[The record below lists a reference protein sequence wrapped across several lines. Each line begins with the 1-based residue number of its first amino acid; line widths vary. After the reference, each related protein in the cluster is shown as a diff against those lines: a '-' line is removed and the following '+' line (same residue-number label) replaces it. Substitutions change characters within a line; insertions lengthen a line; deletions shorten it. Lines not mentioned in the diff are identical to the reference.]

1 MKKTFH
7 LKSVNRGI
15 VLFKIN
21 LPEHKGKSNYMY
33 KFSKNIIL
41 RLFCLILV
49 LSFAVS
55 GYTSGNV
62 HGQSELNKNRIIV
75 GGSDDYPPYS
85 YIDENGEPAGFSV
98 DISRAVAGVLNR
110 DIVFHL
116 EPWHKALASL
126 KKKDTHLLH
135 DIVYSEE
142 RRKTFSFS
150 AFYYISPYAV
160 YAKKNS
166 PEIKSF
172 EDLAGKRIVLVRG
185 DIGHDYI
192 LERKIVAYIHVV
204 DSYADAIMLLEN
216 GDFQYTLTDQLTGQ
230 YWMKTLGVKN
240 IKHTGVSPFR
250 IRYSFAELVE
260 DEKLILEISG
270 ALSVLRASGEYQAIY
285 NKWMVRTDPAYI
297 SMGDFIRKYS
307 WLFYAAAASLLFLF
321 LWNFTL
327 QRKVAQRTKDL
338 EMSSKIITEREEMIR
353 SVSNNIQSGIIFQLT
368 VADQGL
374 QKFTYMSDPVKSLY
388 GVTPG
393 EAMEDSG
400 LIFDKIYED
409 DISRLIKNLRESAR
423 SLTPFKAEYRV
434 LSPSGTLRRA
444 MAAAIPR
451 MCKKGEICFDG
462 IEFDISE
469 LKESEERVKA
479 LLGEKELLLREVHH
493 RIKNNMNTIRGLL
506 VLQLS
511 AERNPEAAA
520 SLKDAE
526 SRIQSMIMLYDRLDR
541 TENFRE
547 MSIKEY
553 LEPLIRE
560 IVGSFNNSRMV
571 TIKTDIDDF
580 ILDVQNLSPLGII
593 VNELITN
600 IMKYAFPGNN
610 SGTIWVSASHIRGVV
625 SLHIRDNGAG
635 IPESV
640 DFKKSTGFGLDLV
653 SMLTEQI
660 GGSIRIERG
669 NGTGFVIEFVP

>member
-1 MKKTFH
+1 MFR
-7 LKSVNRGI
+7 LSENIAFR
-15 VLFKIN
+15 
-21 LPEHKGKSNYMY
+21 
-33 KFSKNIIL
+33 IIL
-41 RLFCLILV
+41 LFLIIPSLV
-49 LSFAVS
+49 F
-55 GYTSGNV
+55 GETSGNA
-62 HGQSELNKNRIIV
+62 HGKSESNNNRLIV

-98 DISRAVAGVLNR
+98 DISRAVGKILQR

-126 KKKDTHLLH
+126 KNKDTDLIH

-160 YAKKNS
+160 FAKEGS
-166 PEIKSF
+166 PAISSF

-185 DIGHDYI
+185 DIGHEYI
-192 LERKIVAYIHVV
+192 VERNIVSYIHLVE
-204 DSYADAIMLLEN
+204 SYADAIMLLEN
-216 GDFQYTLTDQLTGQ
+216 GDFQYTMIDQLAGQ
-230 YWMKTLGVKN
+230 YWIKTIGAKN
-240 IKHTGVSPFR
+240 INHTGVSPLR
-250 IRYSFAELVE
+250 IRYSFAEPAE
-260 DEKLILEISG
+260 NETLILEVSG
-270 ALSVLRASGEYQAIY
+270 ALSVLKASGEYQAIY
-285 NKWMVRTDPAYI
+285 NKWMDRTDAA
-297 SMGDFIRKYS
+297 SLAMRSFIKKYL
-307 WLFYAAAASLLFLF
+307 WLFYTAAASLLFLF

-327 QRKVAQRTKDL
+327 QRKVARRTKDL
-338 EMSSKIITEREEMIR
+338 EMSSRIIAEREEMIR
-353 SVSNNIQSGIIFQLT
+353 SISNNIQSGVIFQLISP
-368 VADQGL
+368 DPGL
-374 QKFTYMSDPVKSLY
+374 QKFTYLSDPVKSLY
-388 GVTPG
+388 GVTPE
-393 EAMEDSG
+393 EAMEDPG
-400 LIFDKIYED
+400 LIFDKIHED
-409 DISRLIKNLRESAR
+409 DVSRVIKSFRESVR
-423 SLTPFKAEYRV
+423 SFTPFKAEYRV
-434 LSPSGTLRRA
+434 WSPSGTLRRA
-444 MAAAIPR
+444 VASAIPR
-451 MCKKGEICFDG
+451 SCKNNEICFDG

-469 LKESEERVKA
+469 LKESEERIKV
-479 LLGEKELLLREVHH
+479 LLEEKELLLREVHH

-506 VLQLS
+506 TLQVA
-511 AERNPEAAA
+511 AEKNSEAAA

-541 TENFRE
+541 TENFSE

-571 TIKTDIDDF
+571 TVQTDIDDF

-610 SGTIWVSASHIRGVV
+610 SGTIWVSASQIRGIV
-625 SLHIRDNGAG
+625 SLHIRDNGVG
-635 IPESV
+635 IPDSV

-653 SMLTEQI
+653 AMLTEQI

>member
-21 LPEHKGKSNYMY
+21 LPEHKRKSNYMY
-33 KFSKNIIL
+33 KFSQNVIL

-55 GYTSGNV
+55 GDASGDV
-62 HGQSELNKNRIIV
+62 HGRPELNKKRIIV
-75 GGSDDYPPYS
+75 GGSNDYPPYS

-98 DISRAVAGVLNR
+98 DMSRAVAGVLNR

-116 EPWHKALASL
+116 EPWHKALVSL
-126 KKKDTHLLH
+126 KNKDTDLIH

-160 YAKKNS
+160 FAKKSS
-166 PEIKSF
+166 PELNSF

-192 LERKIVAYIHVV
+192 IERNIVAYIHVV
-204 DSYADAIMLLEN
+204 ESYADAIMLLEN
-216 GDFQYTLTDQLTGQ
+216 GDFQYTLTDQLAGQ
-230 YWMKTLGVKN
+230 YWIKTIGAKNVKY
-240 IKHTGVSPFR
+240 TGVSPFR
-250 IRYSFAELVE
+250 IRYSFAEPAE
-260 DEKLILEISG
+260 DERLTLEVSG
-270 ALSVLRASGEYQAIY
+270 ALSIIRASGEYQAIY
-285 NKWMVRTDPAYI
+285 NKWMNRTDPAFM

-307 WLFYAAAASLLFLF
+307 WLFYSAAASLLFLF

-338 EMSSKIITEREEMIR
+338 ETSNKIIAEREEMIR
-353 SVSNNIQSGIIFQLT
+353 SISNNIQSGIIFQIIVT
-368 VADQGL
+368 DEGL
-374 QKFTYMSDPVKSLY
+374 QKFTYLSDPVKVLY
-388 GVTPG
+388 GISPE
-393 EAMEDSG
+393 EAMEDAG
-400 LIFDKIYED
+400 LIFDKIHED
-409 DISRLIKNLRESAR
+409 DTGSLIKGLRGSAG

-451 MCKKGEICFDG
+451 RCRKGEICFDG

-469 LKESEERVKA
+469 LKESEEKVKT

-506 VLQLS
+506 TLQVA
-511 AERNPEAAA
+511 AERNPDAAA
-520 SLKDAE
+520 SLRDAE

-560 IVGSFNNSRMV
+560 IVGSFNNSGMV

-580 ILDVQNLSPLGII
+580 ILDVQNLSPIGII

-635 IPESV
+635 IPDSI

-653 SMLTEQI
+653 AMLTEQI

-669 NGTGFVIEFVP
+669 NGTGFLIEFVP

>member
-1 MKKTFH
+1 
-7 LKSVNRGI
+7 
-15 VLFKIN
+15 
-21 LPEHKGKSNYMY
+21 MY
-33 KFSKNIIL
+33 KLSGNISL
-41 RLFCLILV
+41 RLISFILIM
-49 LSFAVS
+49 SASVS
-55 GYTSGNV
+55 GFTSGNA
-62 HGQSELNKNRIIV
+62 EDLPEINKNRIIV
-75 GGSDDYPPYS
+75 GGSNDYPPYS

-98 DISRAVAGVLNR
+98 DISRAVGGVLNR
-110 DIVFHL
+110 EIVFHL

-126 KKKDTHLLH
+126 KNKDTDLIH

-160 YAKKNS
+160 FAKEGS
-166 PEIKSF
+166 PSISSF

-185 DIGHDYI
+185 DIGHEYI
-192 LERKIVAYIHVV
+192 TERKIDAYISLV
-204 DSYADAIMLLEN
+204 DSYSDAIQLLEK
-216 GDFQYTLTDQLTGQ
+216 GDSQYTMIDQLVGQ
-230 YWMKTLGVKN
+230 YWIKTIGAKN
-240 IKHTGVSPFR
+240 VNHTGVSPFR
-250 IRYSFAELVE
+250 IRYSFAEPAE
-260 DEKLILEISG
+260 DETLILEISG

-285 NKWMVRTDPAYI
+285 NKWMDRTDAA
-297 SMGDFIRKYS
+297 SLTMRSFMKKYL
-307 WLFYAAAASLLFLF
+307 WVFYTAAVSLLFLF

-327 QRKVAQRTKDL
+327 QRKVARRTKDL
-338 EMSSKIITEREEMIR
+338 EMSHKIIAEREEMIR
-353 SVSNNIQSGIIFQLT
+353 SISNNIQSGIIFQLIVT
-368 VADQGL
+368 DQGL

-388 GVTPG
+388 GVAPE
-393 EAMEDSG
+393 EAMEDAG

-423 SLTPFKAEYRV
+423 DFTPYKAEYRV
-434 LSPSGTLRRA
+434 WSPSGSLRRA

-451 MCKKGEICFDG
+451 RSKNNEICFDG

-511 AERNPEAAA
+511 AEKNTEAAA

-560 IVGSFNNSRMV
+560 IVGSFNNSGIV
-571 TIKTDIDDF
+571 TIETDIDDF
-580 ILDVQNLSPLGII
+580 ILDVKILSPLGII

-600 IMKYAFPGNN
+600 IMKYAFPEKN
-610 SGTIWVSASHIRGVV
+610 SGIIRISASQIRGIV

-653 SMLTEQI
+653 AMLTEQI

-669 NGTGFVIEFVP
+669 KGTGFVIEFVP